1 MHAVDCL
8 TILLALGAGQLDL
21 HDRKE
26 RQPRGLVLEPDQ
38 PRVEVD
44 LGREGGDADQRRGA
58 DDHERGDGLVEEA
71 GVDVCCLFQDD
82 DVTAGALGGL
92 DLWRGVS
99 WVDTGWNV
107 GWVGFQG

>member
-1 MHAVDCL
+1 MKHVHTVDCL

-71 GVDVCCLFQDD
+71 GVDVGCLFQNN
-82 DVTAGALGGL
+82 DVAAGALGGC
-92 DLWRGVS
+92 DLRGRVRR
-99 WVDTGWNV
+99 VDTG
-107 GWVGFQG
+107 